1 MSPFVRHF
9 RNYFSAGLIGSLI
22 GIISFPLL
30 TRSLTVEEYG
40 WIGLVT
46 ATLTVFISVGKL
58 GLSSSVIRYFSEAQ
72 AAGERALSDLIS
84 NIVGATLVLS
94 ALSLGLWLLYTQF
107 AVPLLKDGEHT
118 VPLFTIAAAL
128 LPIGVVFSIATSV
141 LKADQRSA
149 RVSSLTVLDKL
160 GRLALIL
167 AVVFT
172 LGATASRILWVAVV
186 VEITVLCVALYWC
199 RQYLVNTRPTLSSPT
214 LRPMVLFGVPLMA
227 KELVG
232 VLLET
237 GDKYIIQGYL
247 GGEALGHYSAAVNVT
262 MYLEWVLL
270 LALDNTIV
278 PQYVKLFEERGR
290 AATQRFLNAAAE
302 IYFIVGLGVF
312 AVFGA
317 AAPALVLL
325 LAGERYAPGL
335 VVIPWLTIG
344 LVHFG
349 ALTITGAGAFVLKRP
364 QPLLAWTCVALVF
377 NFCFNLLTVP
387 IWGLQA
393 AAVVTCLASMLQFFG
408 VQWSFRTVFPVALPW
423 AVMATGAT
431 VGAVIVVITGAIHT
445 AHPFLDLVAR
455 GTVALLSYV
464 AAMLVL
470 SARTRAWV
478 SVALKRQA
486 WDDIQPGESPRG

>member
-1 MSPFVRHF
+1 MSQFALHF
-9 RNYFSAGLIGSLI
+9 RNYFSAGLIGSVI
-22 GIISFPLL
+22 GLISFPLL

-58 GLSSSVIRYFSEAQ
+58 GLSSSVIRYFSEA
-72 AAGERALSDLIS
+72 RAKGNGAQQELIS
-84 NIVGATLVLS
+84 NIAGASLLLASV
-94 ALSLGLWLLYTQF
+94 SLGLWLLYTHF
-107 AVPLLKDGEHT
+107 AVPLLKDGEQT
-118 VPLFTIAAAL
+118 VPLFYVAAVL

-149 RVSSLTVLDKL
+149 RVSSLTVLDKV
-160 GRLALIL
+160 GRLTLIV

-172 LGATASRILWVAVV
+172 VGATASRILYVAVI
-186 VEITVLCVALYWC
+186 VEIVVLCTALFWC
-199 RQYLVNTRPTLSSPT
+199 RQYLINTRPTLSSTT

-290 AATQRFLNAAAE
+290 EATQRFLNAAAE
-302 IYFIVGLGVF
+302 MYFIVGLGVF
-312 AVFGA
+312 AVFSS

-335 VVIPWLTIG
+335 VVIPWLTLG

-364 QPLLAWTCVALVF
+364 KPLLTWTVVALVF
-377 NFCFNLLTVP
+377 NFGFNLLTVP
-387 IWGLQA
+387 IWGIQA
-393 AAVVTCLASMLQFFG
+393 AAVVTCLASLLQFFG
-408 VQWSFRTVFPVALPW
+408 VQWSFRHEFPVVLPLSLMGTGLAVGLIALTLT
-423 AVMATGAT
+423 AQIETGY
-431 VGAVIVVITGAIHT
+431 VL
-445 AHPFLDLVAR
+445 LDLVAR
-455 GTVALLSYV
+455 GAVSTVLYIS
-464 AAMLVL
+464 AMLAL
-470 SARTRAWV
+470 SARVRMWL
-478 SVALKRQA
+478 SVAFKRRPPSA
-486 WDDIQPGESPRG
+486 VGLG

>member
-1 MSPFVRHF
+1 MSPFIRHF

-22 GIISFPLL
+22 GLISFPLL

-58 GLSSSVIRYFSEAQ
+58 GLSSSVIRYFSESRAQ
-72 AAGERALSDLIS
+72 GLKAQTDLIG
-84 NIVGATLVLS
+84 NVVGATLLLATV
-94 ALSLGLWLLYTQF
+94 SLALWLAYTAL
-107 AVPLLKDGEHT
+107 AVPHLKDGEHT
-118 VPLFTIAAAL
+118 VPLFRIAAVL

-160 GRLALIL
+160 GRLTLIV

-172 LGATASRILWVAVV
+172 VGATASHILYVAVFVEV
-186 VEITVLCVALYWC
+186 VVLCVALYWC
-199 RQYLVNTRPTLSSPT
+199 RQYLVNTRPTLSAPT
-214 LRPMVLFGVPLMA
+214 LRPMVLFGIPLMA

-278 PQYVKLFEERGR
+278 PQYIKMYEERGR
-290 AATQRFLNAAAE
+290 AATTRFLNAAAE
-302 IYFIVGLGVF
+302 LYFLVGLGVF
-312 AVFGA
+312 AVFA
-317 AAPALVLL
+317 SAAPALVLL

-349 ALTITGAGAFVLKRP
+349 ALTITGAGAFLLKKP
-364 QPLLAWTCVALVF
+364 KPLLIWTCVALVF
-377 NFCFNLLTVP
+377 NFGFNLLTVP
-387 IWGLQA
+387 IWGISNPNRPC
-393 AAVVTCLASMLQFFG
+393 V
-408 VQWSFRTVFPVALPW
+408 
-423 AVMATGAT
+423 
-431 VGAVIVVITGAIHT
+431 
-445 AHPFLDLVAR
+445 D
-455 GTVALLSYV
+455 
-464 AAMLVL
+464 
-470 SARTRAWV
+470 
-478 SVALKRQA
+478 
-486 WDDIQPGESPRG
+486 